1 MTQNQQA
8 PETSRKTDIDMIIN
22 ALHDF
27 NNCIYA
33 DQAETLFS
41 AVIMHMTHLNQAVN
55 GPCCMSGGGVQS
67 KKSKLIFELNKT
79 HTKLGSKGGMQ
90 GNINRLIGELDN
102 MQKHVGTLKIIITKL
117 NNLPK
122 PFRNTAN
129 AVVGAPAIH
138 VYPEPGTEVPL
149 NLTDGPKRAT
159 HKENADKKPLKKM
172 PDCQDPYLG
181 PLGDFQDSP
190 YANPLHKDHY

>member
-1 MTQNQQA
+1 
-8 PETSRKTDIDMIIN
+8 
-22 ALHDF
+22 
-27 NNCIYA
+27 
-33 DQAETLFS
+33 
-41 AVIMHMTHLNQAVN
+41 
-55 GPCCMSGGGVQS
+55 
-67 KKSKLIFELNKT
+67 
-79 HTKLGSKGGMQ
+79 
-90 GNINRLIGELDN
+90 

-159 HKENADKKPLKKM
+159 HKENADKKPLKKNLEQTFRAFSEM
-172 PDCQDPYLG
+172 QGKILY
-181 PLGDFQDSP
+181 
-190 YANPLHKDHY
+190 YNPKK